1 VDLMTRIWSGLS
13 VDVGALA
20 SCPDCKLRTANKRRT
35 RSRDG
40 WHWRE
45 CSGNMRGQQLDW
57 LGSGPKRK
65 REMTMKKATAE
76 QAELIL
82 KLYELRRETVMRQ
95 ARTFVGG
102 QFLPRSAE
110 ELVRS
115 KQGRTRNGICA
126 AGLWG
131 DMVCAFVK
139 HGVLSEGIVYDNA
152 KRCTSNMQRFS
163 RT

>member
-1 VDLMTRIWSGLS
+1 
-13 VDVGALA
+13 
-20 SCPDCKLRTANKRRT
+20 
-35 RSRDG
+35 
-40 WHWRE
+40 
-45 CSGNMRGQQLDW
+45 
-57 LGSGPKRK
+57 
-65 REMTMKKATAE
+65 MKKATAE

-110 ELVRS
+110 ELVRIVS
-115 KQGRTRNGICA
+115 KGGQETGFVLQVFGY
-126 AGLWG
+126 W